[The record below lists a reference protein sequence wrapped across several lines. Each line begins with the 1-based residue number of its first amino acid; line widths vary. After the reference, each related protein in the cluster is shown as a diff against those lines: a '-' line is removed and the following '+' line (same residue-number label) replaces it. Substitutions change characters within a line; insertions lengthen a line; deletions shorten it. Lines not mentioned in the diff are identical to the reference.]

1 MQFAILEFAQLN
13 FLIGAHHFSV
23 SIQQIV
29 EEEAFLFFATLQYL
43 RSFSTKLTFSEH
55 AFQDFIS
62 SDGKAIAVG
71 FVTVLIKFTNIEF
84 FRFLE
89 LDPNAAK
96 SNEIICL
103 LSMLNLKNLL
113 TRPYFKLVLEF

>member
-62 SDGKAIAVG
+62 SDSKAIAVG

-96 SNEIICL
+96 SNEIICFQKVFNVL
-103 LSMLNLKNLL
+103 YCNVQ
-113 TRPYFKLVLEF
+113 PFKHWK